1 MKKILFCT
9 DSLIM
14 GGQEKVSID
23 YLNMLVESKKYEI
36 FLLINEDNGEKGN
49 IFSDKIPKEIKYK
62 FVIDK
67 EIISQINKYR
77 ELKKRNLIYK
87 IFYNSYL
94 RKRKKSYE
102 KNIKQLVSNI
112 EYDYLI
118 DFTCQLPVELCDNR
132 VISWIHTD
140 VNSWKGKRVKELG
153 KKIEKIGKLIVLN
166 ESNKKDLKKL
176 FSTDENKIEKIYNP
190 FDIEKIEKLSLDK
203 NFLTNKE
210 KALMKEQY
218 FLACCRLDKLKDID
232 TLIESYKILKEKYS
246 IKEKLY
252 IIGDGEEKERLE
264 NLVKKYKLE
273 NNILFLGL
281 QKNPYV
287 WMKNAKFFIH
297 SSYYEAFG
305 LVLVEALIT
314 NGVVI
319 SSDCPVGPREILEE
333 NKYGILFPVGD
344 KERLIEEILRVLND
358 KNLVEKY
365 RKEAK
370 IRVEDFSKEKI
381 EEEIIILFFNDINTK
396 F

>member
-1 MKKILFCT
+1 MFCT

-36 FLLINEDNGEKGN
+36 FLLINEDNGKEGN
-49 IFSDKIPKEIKYK
+49 VFLNKIPKEIKYK

-67 EIISQINKYR
+67 EIIIQINKYR
-77 ELKKRNLIYK
+77 ELKKKNLIYK
-87 IFYNSYL
+87 IFYNYYL
-94 RKRKKSYE
+94 SKRKKSYE
-102 KNIKQLVSNI
+102 RNIKQLVSSI

-118 DFTCQLPVELCDNR
+118 DFTCQLPIELCDNR

-140 VNSWKGKRVKELG
+140 VNSWKEKRVKELG
-153 KKIEKIGKLIVLN
+153 KKIEKIGRLILLN

-176 FSTDENKIEKIYNP
+176 FFNNEEKTEKIYNP
-190 FDIEKIEKLSLDK
+190 FDIEKIKEISLDK
-203 NFLTNKE
+203 SLLTIREKE
-210 KALMKEQY
+210 LIEDKY

-232 TLIESYKILKEKYS
+232 TLIEGYKILKGKYN

-252 IIGDGEEKERLE
+252 IIGDGEEKERLK
-264 NLVKKYKLE
+264 NLVKKYKLGDK
-273 NNILFLGL
+273 ILFLGL

-287 WMKNAKFFIH
+287 WMRNAKFFIH

-319 SSDCPVGPREILEE
+319 SSDCPVGPREILE
-333 NKYGILFPVGD
+333 NGKSGILFPVGD
-344 KERLIEEILRVLND
+344 KERLVEEILRVLND

-365 RKEAK
+365 RKDAK
-370 IRVEDFSKEKI
+370 RRAEDFSKEKI
-381 EEEIIILFFNDINTK
+381 KEKVLGILK
-396 F
+396 

>member
-102 KNIKQLVSNI
+102 KNIKELVSNI

-190 FDIEKIEKLSLDK
+190 FDVEKIKRISLDK
-203 NFLTNKE
+203 SLMTIKE
-210 KALMKEQY
+210 KELIEDKY

-232 TLIESYKILKEKYS
+232 TLIESYKILKEKYN
-246 IKEKLY
+246 IEEKLY

-264 NLVKKYKLE
+264 NLVKKYNLE
-273 NNILFLGL
+273 KDIIFLGM

-287 WMKNAKFFIH
+287 WMRNAKFFIH
-297 SSYYEAFG
+297 SSFREG
-305 LVLVEALIT
+305 LPTVIIEALIT
-314 NGVVI
+314 NGMVI

-333 NKYGILFPVGD
+333 GKSGILFSMRD
-344 KERLIEEILRVLND
+344 KEKLSEEILKVLNIGS
-358 KNLVEKY
+358 LAEKY

-370 IRVEDFSKEKI
+370 GRIKDFSKERIEKKI
-381 EEEIIILFFNDINTK
+381 LGLFS
-396 F
+396 

>member
-1 MKKILFCT
+1 MFCT

-36 FLLINEDNGEKGN
+36 FLLINEDNGKEGN
-49 IFSDKIPKEIKYK
+49 VFLNKIPKEIKYK

-67 EIISQINKYR
+67 EIIIQINKYR
-77 ELKKRNLIYK
+77 ELKKKNLIYK
-87 IFYNSYL
+87 IFYNYYL
-94 RKRKKSYE
+94 SKRKKSYE
-102 KNIKQLVSNI
+102 RNIKQLVSSI

-118 DFTCQLPVELCDNR
+118 DFTCQLPIELCDNR

-140 VNSWKGKRVKELG
+140 VNSWKEKRVKELG
-153 KKIEKIGKLIVLN
+153 KKIEKIGRLILLN

-176 FSTDENKIEKIYNP
+176 FFNNEEKTEKIYNP
-190 FDIEKIEKLSLDK
+190 FDIEKIKEISLDK
-203 NFLTNKE
+203 SLLTIREKE
-210 KALMKEQY
+210 LIEDKY

-232 TLIESYKILKEKYS
+232 TLIEGYKILKGKYN

-252 IIGDGEEKERLE
+252 IIGDGEEKERLK
-264 NLVKKYKLE
+264 NLVKKYKLGDK
-273 NNILFLGL
+273 ILFLGL

-287 WMKNAKFFIH
+287 WMRNAKFFIH

-319 SSDCPVGPREILEE
+319 SSDCPVGPREILE
-333 NKYGILFPVGD
+333 NGKSGILFPVGD
-344 KERLIEEILRVLND
+344 KERLVEEILRVLND

-370 IRVEDFSKEKI
+370 RRAEDFSKEKI
-381 EEEIIILFFNDINTK
+381 KEKVLGILK
-396 F
+396 

>member
-1 MKKILFCT
+1 MFCT

-36 FLLINEDNGEKGN
+36 FLLINEDNGKEGN
-49 IFSDKIPKEIKYK
+49 VFLNKIPKEIKYK

-67 EIISQINKYR
+67 EIIIQINKYR
-77 ELKKRNLIYK
+77 ELKKKNLIYK
-87 IFYNSYL
+87 IFYNYYL
-94 RKRKKSYE
+94 SKRKKSYE
-102 KNIKQLVSNI
+102 RNIKQLVSSI

-118 DFTCQLPVELCDNR
+118 DFTCQLPIELCDNR

-140 VNSWKGKRVKELG
+140 VNSWKEKRVKELG
-153 KKIEKIGKLIVLN
+153 KKIEKIGRLILLN

-176 FSTDENKIEKIYNP
+176 FFNNKEKIEKIYNP
-190 FDIEKIEKLSLDK
+190 FDIEKIKEISLDK
-203 NFLTNKE
+203 SLLTIREKE
-210 KALMKEQY
+210 LIEDKY

-232 TLIESYKILKEKYS
+232 TLIEGYKILKGKYN

-252 IIGDGEEKERLE
+252 IIGDGEEKERLK
-264 NLVKKYKLE
+264 NLVKKYKLGDK
-273 NNILFLGL
+273 ILFLGL

-287 WMKNAKFFIH
+287 WMRNAKFFIH

-319 SSDCPVGPREILEE
+319 SSDCPVGPREILGDE
-333 NKYGILFPVGD
+333 KYGILFPVGD
-344 KERLIEEILRVLND
+344 KERLVEEILRVLND

-370 IRVEDFSKEKI
+370 RRAEDFSKEKI
-381 EEEIIILFFNDINTK
+381 KEKVLGILK
-396 F
+396 